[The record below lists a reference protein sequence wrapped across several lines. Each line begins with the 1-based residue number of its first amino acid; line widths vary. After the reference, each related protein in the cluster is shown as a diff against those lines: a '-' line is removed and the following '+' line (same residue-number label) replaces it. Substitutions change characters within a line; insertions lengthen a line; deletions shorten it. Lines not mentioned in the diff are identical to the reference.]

1 MNQETEKKRFP
12 KFDKHGKV
20 RPFWDRPFVDE
31 LNEKD
36 NREEVLLALWR
47 MESEQLKN
55 NKNIGEINIILKI
68 FLALIILSIIS
79 SIILFLIG

>member
-1 MNQETEKKRFP
+1 MSQETESKRFP
-12 KFDKHGKV
+12 KYDKHGKV

-36 NREEVLLALWR
+36 KRDEVLLALWR

-55 NKNIGEINIILKI
+55 NKNIGEINIVLKV
-68 FLALIILSIIS
+68 FLALTILSIIS
-79 SIILFLIG
+79 SIILFFIS